1 MGVKLIDKLAYV
13 DDIEKFNSQEHLLQA
28 DTDEL
33 VSATEAF
40 GMVVNTAKTKVMRVS
55 GDPAS
60 RNVQLTIKGE
70 PVENVDSFVY
80 LGSLLTSDN
89 DCSKSIKRRLGLA
102 SASFKNLL
110 PIWKNKTLST
120 SLKVRLF
127 NSLIIPIA
135 LYSSETWSIKA
146 DDERRIS
153 AFETK
158 CLRRIAG
165 ITYID
170 RVSNEDLRK
179 LLRCPRTIMD
189 RVRSQQLRWLGHIQ
203 RMSANQLPKITFEGR
218 VHGTRSRDQPHKRW
232 TDNFPAHNL
241 PQLLRLAPDRS
252 NYRRH
257 IHHFLRR
264 EEAPIQPQRPGGT

>member
-1 MGVKLIDKLAYV
+1 M
-13 DDIEKFNSQEHLLQA
+13 
-28 DTDEL
+28 
-33 VSATEAF
+33 
-40 GMVVNTAKTKVMRVS
+40 
-55 GDPAS
+55 
-60 RNVQLTIKGE
+60 QLTTKGE

-89 DCSKSIKRRLGLA
+89 DCSRSIKRRLGFSGRRQLQEPLA
-102 SASFKNLL
+102 NLE
-110 PIWKNKTLST
+110 KKTLST

-189 RVRSQQLRWLGHIQ
+189 RVRNQQLRWLGHIK

-218 VHGTRSRDQPHKRW
+218 VHGTRPRGRPRKRW
-232 TDNFPAHNL
+232 TDNFQANNL

-257 IHHFLRR
+257 IHHLLRR
-264 EEAPIQPQRPGGT
+264 EEAPIQPQRPDGT

>member
-1 MGVKLIDKLAYV
+1 MQLYYI
-13 DDIEKFNSQEHLLQA
+13 
-28 DTDEL
+28 
-33 VSATEAF
+33 
-40 GMVVNTAKTKVMRVS
+40 AKTKVMRVS
-55 GDPAS
+55 RDPTP

-70 PVENVDSFVY
+70 PVEDVDSFVY

-102 SASFKNLL
+102 GASFKNLFW

-135 LYSSETWSIKA
+135 LCSSETWSIKA

-170 RVSNEDLRK
+170 RVSNKDLRK
-179 LLRCPRTIMD
+179 LLRSPRTILD
-189 RVRSQQLRWLGHIQ
+189 QVRSQELRWLGHTQ
-203 RMSANQLPKITFEGR
+203 
-218 VHGTRSRDQPHKRW
+218 
-232 TDNFPAHNL
+232 
-241 PQLLRLAPDRS
+241 
-252 NYRRH
+252 
-257 IHHFLRR
+257 
-264 EEAPIQPQRPGGT
+264 

>member
-1 MGVKLIDKLAYV
+1 
-13 DDIEKFNSQEHLLQA
+13 
-28 DTDEL
+28 
-33 VSATEAF
+33 
-40 GMVVNTAKTKVMRVS
+40 MVVNTAKTKVMRVY
-55 GDPAS
+55 GDPTS
-60 RNVQLTIKGE
+60 RNAQLTIKKE

-80 LGSLLTSDN
+80 LGILLTSDN

-102 SASFKNLL
+102 GASFKNLL
-110 PIWKNKTLST
+110 PIWENKTLST

-189 RVRSQQLRWLGHIQ
+189 RVRSQQLRWLGSYPANVGQPAPKNHI
-203 RMSANQLPKITFEGR
+203 RRTG
-218 VHGTRSRDQPHKRW
+218 SRH
-232 TDNFPAHNL
+232 A
-241 PQLLRLAPDRS
+241 
-252 NYRRH
+252 
-257 IHHFLRR
+257 
-264 EEAPIQPQRPGGT
+264 PQRLTS

>member
-1 MGVKLIDKLAYV
+1 
-13 DDIEKFNSQEHLLQA
+13 
-28 DTDEL
+28 
-33 VSATEAF
+33 
-40 GMVVNTAKTKVMRVS
+40 MVVNTAKTEVMRVS
-55 GDPAS
+55 WDPTS

-70 PVENVDSFVY
+70 PVENIDSFVY
-80 LGSLLTSDN
+80 LGSLLTPDN
-89 DCSKSIKRRLGLA
+89 ESIKRRLGLA
-102 SASFKNLL
+102 GAGFKNLL

-179 LLRCPRTIMD
+179 LLRCPCTIMD
-189 RVRSQQLRWLGHIQ
+189 RVRSQQLCWLGHIQ
-203 RMSANQLPKITFEGR
+203 RMSANQLPKITFKGR
-218 VHGTRSRDQPHKRW
+218 VHGTHPRGLPRKRW
-232 TDNFPAHNL
+232 TDNFPAYNL
-241 PQLLRLAPDRS
+241 PQRLRHSSFVQKRRSPNTATKAGRYLSHSKSSGHAICRQGKS
-252 NYRRH
+252 NYYPLN
-257 IHHFLRR
+257 IIFITQTLF
-264 EEAPIQPQRPGGT
+264 IT

>member
-1 MGVKLIDKLAYV
+1 
-13 DDIEKFNSQEHLLQA
+13 
-28 DTDEL
+28 
-33 VSATEAF
+33 
-40 GMVVNTAKTKVMRVS
+40 MVVNTAKTKVMWVS

-60 RNVQLTIKGE
+60 RNVQLTIKGQ

-89 DCSKSIKRRLGLA
+89 VCSKSIKRRLGLA
-102 SASFKNLL
+102 GSSFKNLR

-135 LYSSETWSIKA
+135 LYSSGTWSIKA

-153 AFETK
+153 PFETK

-170 RVSNEDLRK
+170 QVSNEDLRK
-179 LLRCPRTIMD
+179 LLRCLRAIMD
-189 RVRSQQLRWLGHIQ
+189 RVRSQQLLWLYHIQ
-203 RMSANQLPKITFEGR
+203 
-218 VHGTRSRDQPHKRW
+218 
-232 TDNFPAHNL
+232 
-241 PQLLRLAPDRS
+241 
-252 NYRRH
+252 
-257 IHHFLRR
+257 
-264 EEAPIQPQRPGGT
+264 